1 MSFASFDRRLRRIES
16 TVGSDDPRRFLHLPL
31 REWPTVVLDRVLAM
45 TDAERAALLD
55 EPGARSIVFAD
66 LAPRQPGCDDGTL
79 VPGFAQAAGPRGGK
93 RSPDEC
99 SL

>member
-1 MSFASFDRRLRRIES
+1 MSNASLDRRLRKLEAV
-16 TVGSDDPRRFLHLPL
+16 TPSDDPRRFLHRPA
-31 REWPTVVLDRVLAM
+31 REWPTAVIERVLAM
-45 TDAERAALLD
+45 SEAERAALLD

-66 LAPRQPGCDDGTL
+66 PAPRQPGCDDGTL